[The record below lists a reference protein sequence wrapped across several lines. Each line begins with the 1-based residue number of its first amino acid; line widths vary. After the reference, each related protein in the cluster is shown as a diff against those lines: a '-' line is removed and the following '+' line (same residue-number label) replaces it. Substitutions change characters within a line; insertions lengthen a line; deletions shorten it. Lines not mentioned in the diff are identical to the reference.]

1 MKYKILLSLLLLM
14 SLQLHAWPW
23 PSPQGTIGLY
33 TEVGYQS
40 SDKKF
45 SNGLLSEYDKGDAQ
59 PYFPGL
65 SGTHTTL
72 TTYGSISY
80 MVLSNLQINLATQWS
95 SVTWDRTLKTDDS
108 GFKEISGTV
117 SYFTT
122 LKVPLKFFAGWNYPN
137 SNAHS
142 DNLNEIS
149 ISDNIQTPFFGVSTG
164 HVLPYSI
171 YLYTTQSL
179 QQPLQY
185 TYTTLGFTNSID
197 KPLSWK
203 NDISIIYPILP
214 PWELTLNYSAAIPL
228 GKTEAIEFGQSYRD
242 LEYSYHTLTLGV
254 GHSLGPGKVG
264 VSIAKPIAG
273 VEVPTGLIYKLS
285 FGMNL

>member
-1 MKYKILLSLLLLM
+1 M

-40 SDKKF
+40 SEKKF
-45 SNGLLSEYDKGDAQ
+45 SNGLRADYDKGDKE

-65 SGTHTTL
+65 SGSYTSL

-80 MVLSNLQINLATQWS
+80 MLLSNLQINLATQWS
-95 SVTWDRTLKTDDS
+95 SITWDRTLKTEES
-108 GFKEISGTV
+108 GFKELSATV

-122 LKVPLKFFAGWNYPN
+122 LKIPLKFFAGWTYPN
-137 SNAHS
+137 ADAHS
-142 DNLNEIS
+142 DNINEIS

-179 QQPLQY
+179 QQPLKYSY
-185 TYTTLGFTNSID
+185 TSFDNTNSIK

-203 NDISIIYPILP
+203 NDISVIYPVLP

-228 GKTEAIEFGQSYRD
+228 GKTEVVEYGVTYHD
-242 LEYSYHTLTLGV
+242 LEYSYHTLTV
-254 GHSLGPGKVG
+254 GIGHGLGPGKVG
-264 VSIAKPIAG
+264 VSIAKPLAG